1 MKRRWMQQGFAVALG
16 LGAALFA
23 WKWLQSPDAAPVTAR
38 SVKSPDAKRVSHAPR
53 ALPRKP
59 VPVATEAQSHAAAT
73 EPATQHAAEDQAD
86 PAIAGDV
93 APASSQVNPS
103 GQPTRVEQLRMT
115 VLQEAVRRDWVSV
128 NEHGAPCPPQQLRI
142 LYGAPADLARYTKG
156 AYFEPLGPEPSNS
169 SQEINGLLICE
180 GYTHLY
186 RGFEA
191 FYRPDRD
198 QWDVFPFPVI
208 E

>member
-1 MKRRWMQQGFAVALG
+1 MSLRVKQGVGVALA
-16 LGAALFA
+16 LGVAALA
-23 WKWLQSPDAAPVTAR
+23 WIWWSPSGATGPVPQAPSTQAPRAA
-38 SVKSPDAKRVSHAPR
+38 HAPR

-59 VPVATEAQSHAAAT
+59 APGAAANAAAMQAAT
-73 EPATQHAAEDQAD
+73 ESGAVD
-86 PAIAGDV
+86 PERDSTHQAGDV
-93 APASSQVNPS
+93 KPASSQLAGAV
-103 GQPTRVEQLRMT
+103 GTPTRVEQLRMT
-115 VLQEAVRRDWVSV
+115 VLQQAVRKDWVSV
-128 NEHGAPCPPQQLRI
+128 SEEGAPCPPQQLRI
-142 LYGAPADLARYTKG
+142 LYGAPSDLARYTKG

-169 SQEINGLLICE
+169 TEEINGLLICE

-191 FYRPDRD
+191 FFRADRG